1 MVVIDT
7 NVLAYLLID
16 GDHTAKAQQLYRK
29 DAEWTSEAFVFVEFS
44 NILATYERL
53 GELAPDEADRLL
65 NEAEARVRGAANVPA
80 IVALDF
86 ARRYSVS
93 AYDARFLAAAESLGG
108 KLVTEDAKLRS
119 AAPALTQSLAE
130 ATSHH

>member
-1 MVVIDT
+1 MVIVDT

-29 DAEWTSEAFVFVEFS
+29 DAQWTSEAFVFVEFS

-53 GELAPDEADRLL
+53 GEFAPDEADRLL

-80 IVALDF
+80 MVALHF

-93 AYDARFLAAAESLGG
+93 AYDARFLAAAETLGG